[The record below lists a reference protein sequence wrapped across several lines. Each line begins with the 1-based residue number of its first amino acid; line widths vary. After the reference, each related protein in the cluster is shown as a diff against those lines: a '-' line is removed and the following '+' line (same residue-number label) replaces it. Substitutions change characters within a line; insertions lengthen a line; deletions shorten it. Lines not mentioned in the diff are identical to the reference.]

1 MNPDVPS
8 KRSSCVNSWALPL
21 LVCIYRVLAK
31 AIYHNN
37 MHQVFTHL
45 LRPLL
50 CTTELGQA
58 LSIRTDLIPEAYA
71 LSLRQLQDAVP
82 PFSSE
87 EAYDILR
94 REFGVDDLS
103 RVFSSLSDKPVASAS
118 IGQVYRGVLAANG
131 KEVAVK
137 VQVSTIS
144 HA

>member
-37 MHQVFTHL
+37 MHQVFAHL